1 MPLEILAGFHF
12 QQVHLH
18 PVLQDEIDLPGLLAV
33 VVVELEPV
41 SLEFLG
47 HDVFQNTAHV
57 DLQVTVQ
64 QRKLN
69 IFHAGRAQQTRVP
82 LKELKE
88 IVFLIQPKG
97 RLRFRHIITR
107 QGHPRVRQPLEAVG
121 IALLAAVG
129 VQGRQD
135 EAAVLFTQLGG
146 DAVKDRPNFELV
158 VPISSRY
165 SARISRW
172 RAMTWAMSWV
182 ST

>member
-1 MPLEILAGFHF
+1 M
-12 QQVHLH
+12 
-18 PVLQDEIDLPGLLAV
+18 
-33 VVVELEPV
+33 
-41 SLEFLG
+41 
-47 HDVFQNTAHV
+47 
-57 DLQVTVQ
+57 Q

-69 IFHAGRAQQTRVP
+69 IFHAGCAQQARVP

-135 EAAVLFTQLGG
+135 KAAVLFTQLGG

-158 VPISSRY
+158 VSLGILCNVQPVQRQDISLAGDDLSDVVGVHIGLHHVRHP
-165 SARISRW
+165 AHHQVTEKQLAHRLMDGFRHGTGGFI
-172 RAMTWAMSWV
+172 TGF
-182 ST
+182 